1 MKILSESLNG
11 ILVFEHK
18 LYKDSRGFFYESFND
33 ELFKKALGSRVNFI
47 QDNHSSSK
55 AGVIRG
61 LHYQVDPHAQ
71 GKLVRV
77 ISGSVIDVA
86 VDLRRSSPSFGM
98 YFKQELSEY
107 NKLSMWIPE
116 GFAHGFLSLQDN
128 TQFLYKTTNKYSPED
143 ERTIKY
149 NDRTLNINWGDSI
162 DIIQSESD
170 IEGAEFENADYFN

>member
-1 MKILSESLNG
+1 
-11 ILVFEHK
+11 
-18 LYKDSRGFFYESFND
+18 
-33 ELFKKALGSRVNFI
+33 
-47 QDNHSSSK
+47 
-55 AGVIRG
+55 
-61 LHYQVDPHAQ
+61 
-71 GKLVRV
+71 
-77 ISGSVIDVA
+77 
-86 VDLRRSSPSFGM
+86 
-98 YFKQELSEY
+98 
-107 NKLSMWIPE
+107 MWIPE

>member
-1 MKILSESLNG
+1 M
-11 ILVFEHK
+11 H
-18 LYKDSRGFFYESFND
+18 
-33 ELFKKALGSRVNFI
+33 
-47 QDNHSSSK
+47 
-55 AGVIRG
+55 
-61 LHYQVDPHAQ
+61 
-71 GKLVRV
+71 
-77 ISGSVIDVA
+77 
-86 VDLRRSSPSFGM
+86 
-98 YFKQELSEY
+98 FKQELSEY

-149 NDRTLNINWGDSI
+149 NDHTLNINWGDSI